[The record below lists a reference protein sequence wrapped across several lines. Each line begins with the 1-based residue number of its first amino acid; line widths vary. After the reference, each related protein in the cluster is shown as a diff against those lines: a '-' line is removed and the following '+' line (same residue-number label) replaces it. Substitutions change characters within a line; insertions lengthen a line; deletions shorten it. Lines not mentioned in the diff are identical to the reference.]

1 MGLLKFLKELARLSI
16 STTFFFP
23 FFGRLVIQESLVFI
37 LFWGDRELIMSDVMK
52 GDFWAVY
59 CNDIQV
65 DLDLNS
71 HTDL

>member
-1 MGLLKFLKELARLSI
+1 
-16 STTFFFP
+16 
-23 FFGRLVIQESLVFI
+23 
-37 LFWGDRELIMSDVMK
+37 MSDVMK